1 MDQRGVLDQ
10 VGEWAAA
17 NDNVRLVVLTGSIA
31 LGDHVDELS
40 DLDLELYVLDPAPL
54 LDSREWYRRFGR
66 VLAREELEN
75 PDWHPTRLVYYVD
88 GKIDF
93 MIASVEVAKRGIT
106 YTRPF
111 RVVLDKDRLA
121 DSLQLTSEPVGP
133 PSAAEFEVCINWF
146 FAAAL
151 VMAKCIVRTEPWMA
165 KVREWDANTQLLQMI
180 EWDHKAR
187 YGWDYDTW
195 HLGAHMREWMDSEI
209 VTAVGTCWADFSTHS
224 MRAALSASV
233 ALFDR
238 LSARTATAL
247 RIEQFDSAQV
257 RREIDRLL
265 GVRGG

>member
-1 MDQRGVLDQ
+1 MDQHRVLDQ
-10 VGEWAAA
+10 VGEWATAD
-17 NDNVRLVVLTGSIA
+17 DNVRLVVLTGSIA
-31 LGDHVDELS
+31 LGDHVDDLS

-54 LDSREWYRRFGR
+54 LDGREWYRRFGR
-66 VLAREELEN
+66 VLVREELEN

-93 MIASVEVAKRGIT
+93 MIAPVEVAKRGIA
-106 YTRPF
+106 YARPY
-111 RVVLDKDRLA
+111 RVVLDKDGLA
-121 DSLQLTSEPVGP
+121 DSLQLTSEPARP

-151 VMAKCIVRTEPWMA
+151 MMAKCIVRGEPWMA

-195 HLGAHMREWMDSEI
+195 HLGGHLREWMDSEI
-209 VTAVGTCWADFSTHS
+209 VNVVGTCWADFATHN
-224 MRAALSASV
+224 MRTALPASV

-238 LSARTATAL
+238 LSARTAAVL
-247 RIEQFDSAQV
+247 RVEQFDSAPV

-265 GVRGG
+265 GVRAE